1 MSHSFTASQLIS
13 DHSLFL
19 QLGIWSNDWQGLE
32 ARQERSHKVLMFNHC
47 VITLICPFRILK
59 PTGRYDLCRVRF
71 CWCCSHLVSSATNTR
86 WDYLIDRI
94 VAILA
99 ERARNLASA
108 ANSFHAKLDSGSPI
122 PVVLRKKQVHT
133 LCNWFLPVCF
143 AQLTHNKYVYFENIF
158 CCWGFFRVMCLNVW

>member
-1 MSHSFTASQLIS
+1 MSHSFTASQLIG

-32 ARQERSHKVLMFNHC
+32 GRQERSHKVLMFNHC

-71 CWCCSHLVSSATNTR
+71 CWCRSHLVSSATNTR

-108 ANSFHAKLDSGSPI
+108 ANCFHAKLDSGSPI
-122 PVVLRKKQVHT
+122 PVVLRKKTGSYSLQLIFTSMFCTVNPQQV
-133 LCNWFLPVCF
+133 
-143 AQLTHNKYVYFENIF
+143 
-158 CCWGFFRVMCLNVW
+158 CLLWKCLLLLGLF